1 MGVKSRLQ
9 ALQFRLSNI
18 TAKINSALIPVLPF
32 SYREQVEKV
41 SRLRD
46 ETVRAIIKNSNDIAN
61 FKEEVSHQLK
71 EVKEFAEEN

>member
-1 MGVKSRLQ
+1 MSVH
-9 ALQFRLSNI
+9 I
-18 TAKINSALIPVLPF
+18 F

-61 FKEEVSHQLK
+61 FKEEVSQQLK
-71 EVKEFAEEN
+71 QVREFAEEN

>member
-1 MGVKSRLQ
+1 MRNQ
-9 ALQFRLSNI
+9 QYAN
-18 TAKINSALIPVLPF
+18 VLPF

-61 FKEEVSHQLK
+61 FKEEVSQQLK
-71 EVKEFAEEN
+71 QVKDFAEEN